1 MEIFQ
6 LLLFIGVVF
15 VVVAMGFFIWN
26 VKEETFDYA
35 EELELLPLEKDR
47 KIYPEDGSEFRDND
61 RS

>member
-47 KIYPEDGSEFRDND
+47 EFCTENGSEFGNND